1 MVQHPT
7 DKQFSW
13 TLRTGAFSA
22 FILTVRRAVRK
33 GHAMSI
39 RRNIQEEVKKKK
51 KRKASRKFAF
61 KHKDLTSVHARKAEL
76 LKLSSKY
83 IMIANTRKHTIEVE
97 PVTENRDYYQGRQKP
112 HRSSSEKRAS
122 KTETSQS

>member
-39 RRNIQEEVKKKK
+39 RRNIQEKVKKKK

-61 KHKDLTSVHARKAEL
+61 KHKDLTSVHARTAEL

-83 IMIANTRKHTIEVE
+83 ITIANTRKHTIEVE

>member
-51 KRKASRKFAF
+51 KGKQVGNLHSNIKI
-61 KHKDLTSVHARKAEL
+61 L
-76 LKLSSKY
+76 LQY
-83 IMIANTRKHTIEVE
+83 M
-97 PVTENRDYYQGRQKP
+97 QGRQ
-112 HRSSSEKRAS
+112 SY
-122 KTETSQS
+122 

>member
-1 MVQHPT
+1 
-7 DKQFSW
+7 
-13 TLRTGAFSA
+13 
-22 FILTVRRAVRK
+22 
-33 GHAMSI
+33 MSI
-39 RRNIQEEVKKKK
+39 RRNIQEEVKKK

-122 KTETSQS
+122 KTEASQS

>member
-39 RRNIQEEVKKKK
+39 RRNIQEEVKKK

-122 KTETSQS
+122 KTEASQS

>member
-1 MVQHPT
+1 
-7 DKQFSW
+7 
-13 TLRTGAFSA
+13 
-22 FILTVRRAVRK
+22 
-33 GHAMSI
+33 MSI

-83 IMIANTRKHTIEVE
+83 ITIANTRKHTIEVE

-112 HRSSSEKRAS
+112 HRSSSEKWAS

>member
-1 MVQHPT
+1 MVQNPT

-39 RRNIQEEVKKKK
+39 RRNIQEKVKKK

-61 KHKDLTSVHARKAEL
+61 KHKDLTSVHARTAEL

-83 IMIANTRKHTIEVE
+83 ITIANTRKHTIEVE

-112 HRSSSEKRAS
+112 HRSSSEKWAS

>member
-13 TLRTGAFSA
+13 TLRTVAFSA

-39 RRNIQEEVKKKK
+39 RRNIQEKVKKKK
-51 KRKASRKFAF
+51 KK
-61 KHKDLTSVHARKAEL
+61 E
-76 LKLSSKY
+76 SK
-83 IMIANTRKHTIEVE
+83 
-97 PVTENRDYYQGRQKP
+97 
-112 HRSSSEKRAS
+112 
-122 KTETSQS
+122 

>member
-51 KRKASRKFAF
+51 RKASRKFAF

-83 IMIANTRKHTIEVE
+83 ITIANTRKHTIEVE

-122 KTETSQS
+122 KTEASQS